1 MKEPARHTAPVLDL
15 PIVTYRRPGPPGTGT
30 MWFARS
36 VTTGHVAHGRTEA
49 SAVEGLLAGIDA
61 LLALAHREGI
71 SPLEWHAAQ
80 TPDPQCQVAFDSAEQ
95 RGCLERLPR
104 ETGPGG
110 CVVQPRKA
118 LCEV

>member
-1 MKEPARHTAPVLDL
+1 
-15 PIVTYRRPGPPGTGT
+15 
-30 MWFARS
+30 MWIARS

-49 SAVEGLLAGIDA
+49 SALEGLRTGINA
-61 LLALAHREGI
+61 LLALAHEEGV

-80 TPDPQCQVAFDSAEQ
+80 TPDPRYQGAFDSAER
-95 RGCLERLPR
+95 RGRLERLPR

-110 CVVQPRKA
+110 CLIQPRKA